1 MIIAGFDEAPRR
13 IGWCYGE
20 PGTVPTRGLKEL
32 PDYGDNTQRLGRYVR
47 DWGKNFLKSCNAERA
62 YVENIFVRKHGFN
75 MPVFMK
81 QARVLLTLEDAA
93 ELAGLDADL
102 GFWVVDI
109 SDWRREFY
117 AGSRP
122 TKGQGSESD
131 AWKEMALVE
140 CLRRGWLCEDHNVA
154 EACGVWFYGCCH
166 ADRAYRMRQKVHTRR
181 RQSEADERRRAGL

>member
-1 MIIAGFDEAPRR
+1 MIIAGFDQAVRR

-20 PGTVPTRGLKEL
+20 PGTTPTRGLKDL
-32 PDYGDNTQRLGRYVR
+32 PDFGDNTQRLGRYVR
-47 DWGKNFLKSCNAERA
+47 DWAKNFLKGIGAERA

-109 SDWRREFY
+109 SDWRREEY

-122 TKGQGSESD
+122 TKGQGSESE
-131 AWKEMALVE
+131 AWKDMALAE
-140 CLRRGWLCEDHNVA
+140 CLRRNWLVDDHNVA
-154 EACGVWFYGCCH
+154 EACLIWDYGCRH
-166 ADRAYRMRQKVHTRR
+166 ADTVYRTRSGVTKR
-181 RQSEADERRRAGL
+181 RQQSAADEARRGA